1 MIATYFILKITFQ
14 AILDEANRM
23 ALEGEN
29 AERGRA
35 LKAKIVQL
43 DVDYESGL
51 IDQDE
56 YGRRQDEILRELS
69 TLATQN
75 RSQGVPP

>member
-1 MIATYFILKITFQ
+1 VIATYLILKITFQ

-35 LKAKIVQL
+35 LKIRIVQL

-51 IDQDE
+51 IDQEE
-56 YGRRQDEILRELS
+56 YGRRQGEILRELS
-69 TLATQN
+69 TLAAQN
-75 RSQGVPP
+75 RSQGGSP